1 LSHQQDVKP
10 VGVTLDATEVAAWRG
25 LLRVH
30 ARMIR
35 ELSAELERT
44 HGLPLSSYEVL
55 LVLWN
60 APDERMRMAELA
72 ESVLLSPSGI
82 TRLVDRLVHDGLVEK
97 TRCVADRRGWYA
109 VLTDHGRARLDE
121 ARVTHIAGVRARF
134 HAHLSAEEQA
144 MLATIWDRLLQGAED
159 DAAPACG

>member
-1 LSHQQDVKP
+1 LSGQDVKP
-10 VGVTLDATEVAAWRG
+10 HPASLDATELAAWRG

-30 ARMIR
+30 ARLIR

-44 HGLPLSSYEVL
+44 HGMPLSSYEVL
-55 LVLWN
+55 LVLAN

-82 TRLVDRLVHDGLVEK
+82 TRLVDRLVADGLVEK

-109 VLTDHGRARLDE
+109 VLTTAGRTRLDD
-121 ARVTHIAGVRARF
+121 ARTTHLADVRARF
-134 HAHLSAEEQA
+134 HEHLTPDEQA
-144 MLATIWDRLLQGAED
+144 MLAGIWERLLHGAED
-159 DAAPACG
+159 DAGPACG